1 VLTKK
6 SSKRSVDSLKGNAME
21 MRSIS
26 FDNGH
31 GTQELGA
38 IDLSAVL
45 GPQRMIIHLVQAD
58 ALKRASSYRL
68 LSELGYHCEIYST
81 IEELIDYHPS
91 TGIVLMH
98 DCPEGDTIAATI
110 QRIKKAS
117 IRLSLAAYAEC
128 PSVDSVVNA
137 MNAGARHYLEVP
149 FERKKLAQALKSLSL
164 VDEAQQRLIDMR
176 VDAEGRLR
184 RLSQRERQ
192 VVEQVVMG
200 SSNKMIARSLDLS
213 PRTVEI
219 HRMKAM
225 GKLGAQKVSEVVR
238 LWLIATGGL

>member
-1 VLTKK
+1 
-6 SSKRSVDSLKGNAME
+6 ME

-91 TGIVLMH
+91 PGIVLMH

>member
-1 VLTKK
+1 
-6 SSKRSVDSLKGNAME
+6 
-21 MRSIS
+21 
-26 FDNGH
+26 
-31 GTQELGA
+31 
-38 IDLSAVL
+38 
-45 GPQRMIIHLVQAD
+45 
-58 ALKRASSYRL
+58 
-68 LSELGYHCEIYST
+68 
-81 IEELIDYHPS
+81 
-91 TGIVLMH
+91 MH